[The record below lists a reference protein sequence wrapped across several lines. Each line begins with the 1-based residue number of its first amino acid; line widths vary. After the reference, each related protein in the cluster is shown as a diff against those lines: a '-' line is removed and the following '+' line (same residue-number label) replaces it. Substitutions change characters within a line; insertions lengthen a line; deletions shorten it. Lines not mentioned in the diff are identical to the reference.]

1 MPWPILFCMEKL
13 LEIAVLAVL
22 NLFLFGYVRRK
33 LVLQLLVTHQQLAV
47 FKRAG
52 KKPRVKER
60 DRIFWMILSR
70 TWPEWK
76 AGLVIVK
83 PETVLRWNRRRFKD
97 YWRKRSARKTKI
109 GRPQISQEHI
119 EFIRRIST
127 EHPEYGAKRI
137 AGILKANFGVHYAK
151 STVDKYRVKPRS
163 GPRGTQTWRT
173 FLKNQGSA
181 IWCCDFMVQYT
192 FFFVP
197 VYVFVVMGLSSRKI
211 VHFGVTEAPSL
222 SWVKQQIRHATP
234 WGECPRF
241 LIHDNDGIFGQHRVS
256 VFNEKTRRRN
266 TYRSSLD
273 FWLKQNLGIQG
284 IPIPYA
290 APNANAHCERCLETL
305 RRECLDHVIIL
316 NRRHLH
322 RTLAEFISW
331 FNRARFHQ
339 GIDAI
344 PDPYPELKAEKPKQG
359 KLVSL
364 PVLNGLHH
372 DYRLAA

>member
-1 MPWPILFCMEKL
+1 MEIL
-13 LEIAVLAVL
+13 LEMTVLVCL
-22 NLFLFGYVRRK
+22 NLFLFGFVQRK
-33 LVLQLLVTHQQLAV
+33 RPLYLMVIHQQLAV
-47 FKRAG
+47 YKRQG
-52 KKPRVKER
+52 KKPRLKER
-60 DRIFWMILSR
+60 DRIFWMVLSR
-70 TWPEWK
+70 FWSDWQSR
-76 AGLVIVK
+76 LINVK
-83 PETVLRWNRRRFKD
+83 PETVLRRNRRRFKH

-109 GRPQISQEHI
+109 GRPGITQEHI
-119 EFIRRIST
+119 EFIRRISS

-137 AGILKANFGVHYAK
+137 AGILKENFDVHHAK
-151 STVDKYRVKPRS
+151 STVDEYRMKARP
-163 GPRGTQTWRT
+163 GARGTQTWKT
-173 FLKNQGSA
+173 FKTFIKNHASA

-197 VYVFVVMGLSSRKI
+197 VYVFVIMELSSRKI
-211 VHFGVTEAPSL
+211 VHFGVTEDPSL
-222 SWVKQQIRHATP
+222 PWVKQQIRHATP
-234 WGECPRF
+234 WGEYPRF
-241 LIHDNDGIFGQHRVS
+241 LIHDNDGIFGRHRIT
-256 VFNEKTRRRN
+256 VFNEKTRRQN

-273 FWLKQNLGIQG
+273 FWLKQVLGIQG

-290 APNANAHCERCLETL
+290 APNANAHCERCLGTL

-322 RTLAEFISW
+322 RTLLQFISW
-331 FNRARFHQ
+331 FNHARFHQ

-359 KLVSL
+359 RLVSL